1 MRVTEFPPYSVPSRR
16 IESFSGSYEFYHV
29 LRILAIFKEAL
40 IKALFDFAKSI
51 FMQGKEKDDENSK
64 LFKESFDAALYKYAA
79 KSDSSI

>member
-1 MRVTEFPPYSVPSRR
+1 MSPDGDDSVLCRRSRR
-16 IESFSGSYEFYHV
+16 ARVASDYKNAAQRTYKAP
-29 LRILAIFKEAL
+29 REAL
-40 IKALFDFAKSI
+40 IKALSDFAKSI